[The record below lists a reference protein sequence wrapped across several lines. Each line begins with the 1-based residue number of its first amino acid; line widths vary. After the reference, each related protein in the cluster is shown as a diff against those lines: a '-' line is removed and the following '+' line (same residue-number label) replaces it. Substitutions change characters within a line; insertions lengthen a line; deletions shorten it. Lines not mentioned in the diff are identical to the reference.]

1 MQLSSELGKL
11 EVEEDEEGAEDAAQ
25 RAEDE
30 AGNEGEDVDVDAVL
44 DGKHDVLL
52 GGELSKSCEIFKSI
66 KGCCMVLIG
75 LDRGHLT

>member
-44 DGKHDVLL
+44 DGKHDVLF
-52 GGELSKSCEIFKSI
+52 GRELSKAWKFFNI
-66 KGCCMVLIG
+66 
-75 LDRGHLT
+75 